1 MSEEDKLKELW
12 KLLAIIDLDFNW
24 VLALA
29 SLTAQEI
36 AVKRKLNELGLK
48 ASGDDFQEWAENLS
62 KTMKN
67 NGDEPPEI
75 LISIGRSYRHIRS
88 KLVHDTDPNKVT
100 EQEAEAI
107 LNNTIALIDALFINE
122 PSQIDVDEFIN
133 SISASS
139 LDEKVSKFIAF
150 NDSRK
155 KQIFKG
161 IMNRLALSTWTED
174 YNYIFNFMQ
183 SSLNKLIDKP
193 VLMNLLEIVI
203 RKARNIRLA
212 KDEEKLLSIILNFL
226 KLDDIKE
233 FIKKKGLV
241 DVLLKEYER
250 SWSFNV
256 AGLTAEIISEI
267 AELLTPEEINRVVE
281 VALSNDQILY
291 SWKARAPLEF
301 ILNKY
306 KDLIPNEE
314 ADKLAQVLK
323 NE

>member
-12 KLLAIIDLDFNW
+12 KLLAIINLDFNW

-36 AVKRKLNELGLK
+36 AVKRKLNELGVD
-48 ASGDDFQEWAENLS
+48 ASGEDFQKWADKLS
-62 KTMKN
+62 ETMKN

-75 LISIGRSYRHIRS
+75 LISIARAYRHIRV
-88 KLVHDTDPNKVT
+88 KLVHDPNPKVN
-100 EQEAEAI
+100 EREAEAI
-107 LNNTIALIDALFINE
+107 FNNTIALIDSLFINE
-122 PSQIDVDEFIN
+122 PSQIDVDEFIS
-133 SISASS
+133 SINATS

-150 NDSRK
+150 NDSHK

-174 YNYIFNFMQ
+174 YKYIFNFMQ
-183 SSLNKLIDKP
+183 LSLNKLIDKP
-193 VLMNLLEIVI
+193 VLRNLLEIVI

-212 KDEEKLLSIILNFL
+212 DDEEKLLSIILNFL
-226 KLDDIKE
+226 KLDDDIKE
-233 FIKKKGLV
+233 FIKEKGLV
-241 DVLLKEYER
+241 DVLLEEYGR

-256 AGLTAEIISEI
+256 ARLNAEIISEI
-267 AELLTPEEINRVVE
+267 NELLTPKEINRVAE
-281 VALSNDQILY
+281 VALSNDQIRY
-291 SWKARAPLEF
+291 SWKARSHLEF

-306 KDLIPNEE
+306 KDVIPKEK